1 MKPLAQ
7 SKWSVIKMSVKFERL
22 EGIIRKEVSLI
33 LMSEVKDPTL
43 KWVTITD
50 VQLTKDYSLAKIF
63 VTFPQG
69 QAHLIENLEKAKG
82 FIRSSLGSKLKVK
95 KIPSLIFEIDDSLE
109 RGNRIEEILK
119 STK

>member
-1 MKPLAQ
+1 MT
-7 SKWSVIKMSVKFERL
+7 IKFERL

-50 VQLTKDYSLAKIF
+50 VQLTKDYSTAKIF

-69 QAHLIENLEKAKG
+69 QNNLMENLEKAKG

-95 KIPSLIFEIDDSLE
+95 KIPSLVFEVDDSLE
-109 RGNRIEEILK
+109 RGNRIDEILK
-119 STK
+119 ATLKD

>member
-1 MKPLAQ
+1 MT
-7 SKWSVIKMSVKFERL
+7 IKLERL

-50 VQLTKDYSLAKIF
+50 VQLTKDYSTAKIF

-69 QAHLIENLEKAKG
+69 QNNLMENLDKAKG

-95 KIPSLIFEIDDSLE
+95 KIPSLL
-109 RGNRIEEILK
+109 
-119 STK
+119 

>member
-1 MKPLAQ
+1 MT
-7 SKWSVIKMSVKFERL
+7 IKLERL

-50 VQLTKDYSLAKIF
+50 VQLSKDYSIAKVF

-69 QAHLIENLEKAKG
+69 QQALMENLDKAKG
-82 FIRSSLGSKLKVK
+82 FIRSSLGSKLKIK
-95 KIPSLIFEIDDSLE
+95 KIPSLLFEIDDSLE
-109 RGNRIEEILK
+109 RGNRIDKILK
-119 STK
+119 SSK

>member
-1 MKPLAQ
+1 MT
-7 SKWSVIKMSVKFERL
+7 IKLERL

-50 VQLTKDYSLAKIF
+50 VQLSKDYSIAKVF

-69 QAHLIENLEKAKG
+69 QNYLMENLDKAKG
-82 FIRSSLGSKLKVK
+82 FIRSSLGSKLKIK
-95 KIPSLIFEIDDSLE
+95 KIPSLLFEIDDSLE
-109 RGNRIEEILK
+109 RGNRIDEILK
-119 STK
+119 SSK

>member
-1 MKPLAQ
+1 MT
-7 SKWSVIKMSVKFERL
+7 IKLERL

-33 LMSEVKDPTL
+33 LMNEVKDPTL

-50 VQLTKDYSLAKIF
+50 VQLSKDYSIAKVF

-69 QAHLIENLEKAKG
+69 QNTLLENLDKAKG
-82 FIRSSLGSKLKVK
+82 FIRSSLGSKLKIK

-119 STK
+119 SSK

>member
-1 MKPLAQ
+1 MT
-7 SKWSVIKMSVKFERL
+7 IKLERL

-50 VQLTKDYSLAKIF
+50 VQLSKDYSIAKVF

-69 QAHLIENLEKAKG
+69 QNHLMENLDKAKG
-82 FIRSSLGSKLKVK
+82 FIRSSLGSKLKIK
-95 KIPSLIFEIDDSLE
+95 KIPSLLFEIDDSLE
-109 RGNRIEEILK
+109 RGNRIDEILK
-119 STK
+119 SSK